1 MRFSSLQLFSSHNFS
16 LLLSRDTACP
26 SCHPPSTQCRARLL
40 SALLPIVLPGNCTFA
55 FGQKH
60 CLSSSRLK
68 AEAAPAMPPGKRA
81 KPSVRSLMTDC
92 AKEEAHV
99 HLQFTT
105 VTPRWC
111 QSLSQYKT
119 HFSWFLP
126 STGSK
131 QSVLHGKALHPRGLS
146 CTQTTTHPGSLFAY
160 PSV

>member
-1 MRFSSLQLFSSHNFS
+1 MPPLPSSQHSVQSQAALSTASHH
-16 LLLSRDTACP
+16 A
-26 SCHPPSTQCRARLL
+26 ARKLHVCL
-40 SALLPIVLPGNCTFA
+40 WSEAL
-55 FGQKH
+55 

-99 HLQFTT
+99 HLQFTHA
-105 VTPRWC
+105 VTPHWC
-111 QSLSQYKT
+111 QPLSRHKT
-119 HFSWFLP
+119 HSSWFLP